1 MKVKEFFKKNPY
13 TAILLAFMAVV
24 LLIFTVTK
32 CGVFWQL
39 GTWKGIVMQFP
50 EFGVMAFGVM
60 FCLLIGCI
68 DMSFVMLGNFAT
80 IVGVSFMG
88 SAVKDGMSNAQI
100 GLVIFEAF
108 IIVSIIC
115 AIGGVINGLLIS
127 KLGIPPVIATIAM
140 QMVWLGV
147 STGITG
153 GKTVSSV
160 PALYIE
166 VGHSNVFGF
175 LPFPLLIF
183 IIVFIISALI
193 LKYTTYGEKVYMCGT
208 NMKAAKFSAIN
219 TDGMVIGTFVLGD
232 ILCGIGS
239 MLMVSTLNC
248 AKADNGESYVMKI
261 ILLLV
266 LAGISPNGGVGKIG
280 NIIFSVLIIQ
290 IITSG
295 VNMFGNLNTYH
306 ASMIYGGLLVIVLI
320 ISTFMDG
327 TSTLKLPKKKK
338 AA

>member
-13 TAILLAFMAVV
+13 TAILLAFMAAV

-32 CGVFWQL
+32 GGVFWQL

-88 SAVKDGMSNAQI
+88 NAVKDGMSNAQI

>member
-32 CGVFWQL
+32 GGVFWQL

-68 DMSFVMLGNFAT
+68 NMSFVMLGNFAT

>member
-13 TAILLAFMAVV
+13 TAILLAFMAAV

-32 CGVFWQL
+32 GGVFWQL

-175 LPFPLLIF
+175 LPFPLLVF

-295 VNMFGNLNTYH
+295 VNMFGTLNTYH

>member
-32 CGVFWQL
+32 GGVFWQL

-219 TDGMVIGTFVLGD
+219 TDGMVIGTFILGD

>member
-13 TAILLAFMAVV
+13 TAILLAFMAAV

-32 CGVFWQL
+32 GGVFWQL

-166 VGHSNVFGF
+166 IGHSNVFGF
-175 LPFPLLIF
+175 LPFPLLVF

>member
-32 CGVFWQL
+32 GGVFWQL

-306 ASMIYGGLLVIVLI
+306 ASMIYGALLVIVLI

>member
-32 CGVFWQL
+32 GGVFWQL

-183 IIVFIISALI
+183 LIVFVISALI

-327 TSTLKLPKKKK
+327 TSTLKFLKKKK
-338 AA
+338 TA

>member
-32 CGVFWQL
+32 GGVFWQL

>member
-32 CGVFWQL
+32 GGVFWQL

-183 IIVFIISALI
+183 IIVFVISALI

-306 ASMIYGGLLVIVLI
+306 ASMIYGALLVIVLI

>member
-32 CGVFWQL
+32 GGVFWQL

-327 TSTLKLPKKKK
+327 TSTLKFLKKKK
-338 AA
+338 TA

>member
-32 CGVFWQL
+32 GGVFWQL

-183 IIVFIISALI
+183 LIVFVISALI

>member
-32 CGVFWQL
+32 GGVFWQL

-327 TSTLKLPKKKK
+327 TSVLKLPKKKK

>member
-13 TAILLAFMAVV
+13 TAILLAFMVV
-24 LLIFTVTK
+24 VMLFFTATK
-32 CGVFWQL
+32 GGTFWQL

-68 DMSFVMLGNFAT
+68 DMSFIMLGNFAT
-80 IVGVSFMG
+80 IVGVTFMG
-88 SAVKDGMSNAQI
+88 AMVKDGMSNGQVALI
-100 GLVIFEAF
+100 IIAAF
-108 IIVSIIC
+108 LIVSAIC
-115 AIGGVINGLLIS
+115 AVGGIINGLLIA

-160 PALYIE
+160 PSLYIE
-166 VGHSNVFGF
+166 VGHSNVFGII
-175 LPFPLLIF
+175 PFPLFIF
-183 IIVFIISALI
+183 IIVFVISMLI

-219 TDGMVIGTFVLGD
+219 TDRMIIGTFILGD
-232 ILCGIGS
+232 VLCGIGS

-266 LAGISPNGGVGKIG
+266 LAGISPDGGVGKIG
-280 NIIFSVLIIQ
+280 NILFSVLIIQ
-290 IITSG
+290 MITSG
-295 VNMFGNLNTYH
+295 VNMFANLNTYH
-306 ASMIYGGLLVIVLI
+306 ASMIYGGLLVLVLVL
-320 ISTFMDG
+320 STFMDG
-327 TSTLKLPKKKK
+327 SGFKFKLPKKK

>member
-32 CGVFWQL
+32 GGVFWQL

-108 IIVSIIC
+108 IIVSFIC

>member
-13 TAILLAFMAVV
+13 TAILLAFMAAV

-32 CGVFWQL
+32 GGVFWQL

-175 LPFPLLIF
+175 LPFPLLVF

-327 TSTLKLPKKKK
+327 TSALKLPKKKK

>member
-32 CGVFWQL
+32 GGVFWQL

-88 SAVKDGMSNAQI
+88 TAVKDGMSNAQI
-100 GLVIFEAF
+100 ALVIFEAF
-108 IIVSIIC
+108 IIVSVIC
-115 AIGGVINGLLIS
+115 AIGGVINGLLIA

-147 STGITG
+147 STGVTG

-160 PALYIE
+160 PSLYIE

-175 LPFPLLIF
+175 IPFPLLIF

-232 ILCGIGS
+232 ILCGVGS

>member
-1 MKVKEFFKKNPY
+1 
-13 TAILLAFMAVV
+13 MAAV

-32 CGVFWQL
+32 GGVFWQL

>member
-32 CGVFWQL
+32 GGVFWQL

-290 IITSG
+290 VITSG

>member
-32 CGVFWQL
+32 GGVFWQL

-306 ASMIYGGLLVIVLI
+306 ASMIYGGLLVVVLI

>member
-32 CGVFWQL
+32 GGVFWQL

-175 LPFPLLIF
+175 H
-183 IIVFIISALI
+183 
-193 LKYTTYGEKVYMCGT
+193 C
-208 NMKAAKFSAIN
+208 
-219 TDGMVIGTFVLGD
+219 
-232 ILCGIGS
+232 
-239 MLMVSTLNC
+239 
-248 AKADNGESYVMKI
+248 
-261 ILLLV
+261 
-266 LAGISPNGGVGKIG
+266 
-280 NIIFSVLIIQ
+280 
-290 IITSG
+290 
-295 VNMFGNLNTYH
+295 
-306 ASMIYGGLLVIVLI
+306 
-320 ISTFMDG
+320 
-327 TSTLKLPKKKK
+327 
-338 AA
+338 

>member
-13 TAILLAFMAVV
+13 TAILLAFMAAV

-32 CGVFWQL
+32 GGVFWQL

-175 LPFPLLIF
+175 LPFPLLVF

>member
-32 CGVFWQL
+32 GGVFWQL

-306 ASMIYGGLLVIVLI
+306 ASMIYGGLLVVVLI
-320 ISTFMDG
+320 ICTFMDG

>member
-13 TAILLAFMAVV
+13 TAILLAFMAAV

-32 CGVFWQL
+32 GGVFWQL

-166 VGHSNVFGF
+166 IGHSNVFGF

>member
-32 CGVFWQL
+32 GGVFWQL

-183 IIVFIISALI
+183 LIVFVISALI

-327 TSTLKLPKKKK
+327 TSTLKFLKKKK

>member
-32 CGVFWQL
+32 GGVFWQL

-175 LPFPLLIF
+175 LPFPLLVF

>member
-13 TAILLAFMAVV
+13 TAILLAFMAAV

-32 CGVFWQL
+32 GGVFWQL

-327 TSTLKLPKKKK
+327 TSTLKFLKKKK

>member
-13 TAILLAFMAVV
+13 TAILLAFMAAV

-32 CGVFWQL
+32 DGVFWQL

-183 IIVFIISALI
+183 IIVFIISSLI

>member
-13 TAILLAFMAVV
+13 TAILLAFMAAV

-32 CGVFWQL
+32 GGVFWQL

-175 LPFPLLIF
+175 LPFPLLVF
-183 IIVFIISALI
+183 IIIFIISALI

>member
-32 CGVFWQL
+32 GGVFWQL

-88 SAVKDGMSNAQI
+88 SAVKDGMSNVQI
-100 GLVIFEAF
+100 TLVILEAF
-108 IIVSIIC
+108 IIVAAIC
-115 AIGGVINGLLIS
+115 AVGGVINGLLIA

-147 STGITG
+147 STGVTG

-160 PALYIE
+160 PSLYIE

-219 TDGMVIGTFVLGD
+219 TDAMVIGTFVLGD
-232 ILCGIGS
+232 ILCGVGS

>member
-32 CGVFWQL
+32 GGVFWQL

-183 IIVFIISALI
+183 LIVFVISALI

-306 ASMIYGGLLVIVLI
+306 ASMIYGALLVIVLI

-327 TSTLKLPKKKK
+327 TSTLKFLKKKK

>member
-32 CGVFWQL
+32 GGVFWQL

-88 SAVKDGMSNAQI
+88 TAVKDGMSNAQI
-100 GLVIFEAF
+100 ALVIFEAF

-115 AIGGVINGLLIS
+115 AIGGVINGLLIA

-147 STGITG
+147 STGVTG

-160 PALYIE
+160 PSLYIE

-232 ILCGIGS
+232 ILCGVGS

>member
-32 CGVFWQL
+32 GGVFWQL

-140 QMVWLGV
+140 QMVWL
-147 STGITG
+147 

>member
-32 CGVFWQL
+32 GGVFWQL

-166 VGHSNVFGF
+166 IGHSNVFGF
-175 LPFPLLIF
+175 LPFPLLVF

>member
-1 MKVKEFFKKNPY
+1 M
-13 TAILLAFMAVV
+13 
-24 LLIFTVTK
+24 
-32 CGVFWQL
+32 
-39 GTWKGIVMQFP
+39 
-50 EFGVMAFGVM
+50 
-60 FCLLIGCI
+60 
-68 DMSFVMLGNFAT
+68 
-80 IVGVSFMG
+80 
-88 SAVKDGMSNAQI
+88 
-100 GLVIFEAF
+100 
-108 IIVSIIC
+108 
-115 AIGGVINGLLIS
+115 INGLLIS

-166 VGHSNVFGF
+166 IGHSNVFGF
-175 LPFPLLIF
+175 LPFPLLVF